1 MDKFFGTWYS
11 VYRVWM
17 DMTERI
23 VLHIRRKLMTNAELL
38 QTMSDLLDEKLDAK
52 LDEKLQPMRDDM
64 QSMKVEI
71 QGVKDEIQG
80 VKDEIQGVKD
90 EMQGMKDDMQD
101 MKVEMQGM
109 KDEIQG
115 VKNEMQGMKGE
126 MQGMKTDIHEL
137 QRKVAEIGMHIENC
151 TDNNVQLLAENFIE
165 LTNKLNMAVPA
176 AHNNY
181 MYEIKVNY
189 LWKEVDKIKQIIKE
203 KLV

>member
-1 MDKFFGTWYS
+1 MK
-11 VYRVWM
+11 
-17 DMTERI
+17 
-23 VLHIRRKLMTNAELL
+23 
-38 QTMSDLLDEKLDAK
+38 
-52 LDEKLQPMRDDM
+52 DDM
-64 QSMKVEI
+64 QDMKVEM
-71 QGVKDEIQG
+71 QGMKDEIQG
-80 VKDEIQGVKD
+80 VKNEMQGVKD
-90 EMQGMKDDMQD
+90 DMQGMKDDMQD

-137 QRKVAEIGMHIENC
+137 QRKAAEIGMHIENC

>member
-1 MDKFFGTWYS
+1 
-11 VYRVWM
+11 
-17 DMTERI
+17 
-23 VLHIRRKLMTNAELL
+23 MTNAELL

-71 QGVKDEIQG
+71 QGMKGEIQG
-80 VKDEIQGVKD
+80 VKD
-90 EMQGMKDDMQD
+90 
-101 MKVEMQGM
+101 
-109 KDEIQG
+109 
-115 VKNEMQGMKGE
+115 E

-181 MYEIKVNY
+181 MYEIRVNY
-189 LWKEVDKIKQIIKE
+189 LWKEVDKIKEIIKE

>member
-64 QSMKVEI
+64 QSMKV
-71 QGVKDEIQG
+71 EIQG

>member
-1 MDKFFGTWYS
+1 
-11 VYRVWM
+11 
-17 DMTERI
+17 
-23 VLHIRRKLMTNAELL
+23 MTNAELL

-80 VKDEIQGVKD
+80 VKDD
-90 EMQGMKDDMQD
+90 
-101 MKVEMQGM
+101 MQGM

-137 QRKVAEIGMHIENC
+137 QRKAAEIGMHIENC

>member
-1 MDKFFGTWYS
+1 MDKFFRTWYS

-23 VLHIRRKLMTNAELL
+23 VLHIRRKLMTNAEFL

-71 QGVKDEIQG
+71 QGMKG
-80 VKDEIQGVKD
+80 EIQGVKD
-90 EMQGMKDDMQD
+90 EMQGMKGEMQSMKVDMQD
-101 MKVEMQGM
+101 
-109 KDEIQG
+109 
-115 VKNEMQGMKGE
+115 
-126 MQGMKTDIHEL
+126 MKTDIHEL

-181 MYEIKVNY
+181 MYEIRVNY
-189 LWKEVDKIKQIIKE
+189 LWKEVDKIKEIIKE

>member
-1 MDKFFGTWYS
+1 
-11 VYRVWM
+11 
-17 DMTERI
+17 
-23 VLHIRRKLMTNAELL
+23 
-38 QTMSDLLDEKLDAK
+38 
-52 LDEKLQPMRDDM
+52 
-64 QSMKVEI
+64 
-71 QGVKDEIQG
+71 
-80 VKDEIQGVKD
+80 
-90 EMQGMKDDMQD
+90 
-101 MKVEMQGM
+101 
-109 KDEIQG
+109 
-115 VKNEMQGMKGE
+115 MQGMKGE

>member
-1 MDKFFGTWYS
+1 
-11 VYRVWM
+11 
-17 DMTERI
+17 MTDNE
-23 VLHIRRKLMTNAELL
+23 VLNLIL
-38 QTMSDLLDEKLDAK
+38 S
-52 LDEKLQPMRDDM
+52 
-64 QSMKVEI
+64 
-71 QGVKDEIQG
+71 
-80 VKDEIQGVKD
+80 
-90 EMQGMKDDMQD
+90 
-101 MKVEMQGM
+101 
-109 KDEIQG
+109 
-115 VKNEMQGMKGE
+115 E

-137 QRKVAEIGMHIENC
+137 QRKAAEIGMHIENC

>member
-1 MDKFFGTWYS
+1 
-11 VYRVWM
+11 
-17 DMTERI
+17 
-23 VLHIRRKLMTNAELL
+23 MTNAELL

-71 QGVKDEIQG
+71 QGMKG
-80 VKDEIQGVKD
+80 EIQGVKD
-90 EMQGMKDDMQD
+90 EMQGMKG
-101 MKVEMQGM
+101 EMQGM
-109 KDEIQG
+109 KDD
-115 VKNEMQGMKGE
+115 MQD
-126 MQGMKTDIHEL
+126 MKTDIHEL
-137 QRKVAEIGMHIENC
+137 QRKVAEIGMHIGDC

-165 LTNKLNMAVPA
+165 LTNKLNMAVPT

-189 LWKEVDKIKQIIKE
+189 LWEEVDKIKQIIKE

>member
-1 MDKFFGTWYS
+1 
-11 VYRVWM
+11 
-17 DMTERI
+17 
-23 VLHIRRKLMTNAELL
+23 MTNAELL

-80 VKDEIQGVKD
+80 VKDE
-90 EMQGMKDDMQD
+90 
-101 MKVEMQGM
+101 MQGM

-115 VKNEMQGMKGE
+115 VKDEMQGMKGE

-137 QRKVAEIGMHIENC
+137 QRKAAEIGMHIENC